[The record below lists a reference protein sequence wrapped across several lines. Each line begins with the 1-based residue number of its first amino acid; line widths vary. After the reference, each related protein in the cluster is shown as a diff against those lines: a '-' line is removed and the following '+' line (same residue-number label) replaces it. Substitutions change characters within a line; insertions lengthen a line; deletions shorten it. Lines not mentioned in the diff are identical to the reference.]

1 LKVHPSPV
9 IAGRSTPLL
18 ASLPPP
24 GDRDAH
30 VPISLPMI
38 RRRRARPAV
47 LVEVVEARWRAVLLT
62 I

>member
-1 LKVHPSPV
+1 V

-24 GDRDAH
+24 ADRDAH

-47 LVEVVEARWRAVLLT
+47 LVEVIEARRRAVLLT